1 MTKGEKLEYAIEK
14 ECCKLSLVEWYE
26 QMGVYT
32 HEVIGWLQIN
42 ESTKIAV
49 YKKMPNRF
57 HRMMAKLL
65 LGWVYEEGRD
75 G

>member
-1 MTKGEKLEYAIEK
+1 
-14 ECCKLSLVEWYE
+14 
-26 QMGVYT
+26 MGVYT

-57 HRMMAKLL
+57 HKLMAKLL
-65 LGWVYEEGRD
+65 LGWVYEEGSNGNR
-75 G
+75 